1 MHQERDMPAPP
12 RHDWPQEQRLAVMEN
27 ARRQARFLHARNR
40 IDKIASGD
48 PPLTVEQLAE
58 LARRLTAGDAA

>member
-1 MHQERDMPAPP
+1 LPSPYRRGRDRTP
-12 RHDWPQEQRLAVMEN
+12 EQWQQATEN
-27 ARRQARFLHARNR
+27 ARREARYKFARDR

-48 PPLTVEQLAE
+48 PPLTPEQRAE